1 MDLANTMKPDNTHH
15 MLTLV
20 IQKDEDIPRIRSK
33 VKLLVRAIGSSV
45 LQSTGLAV
53 GASETARL
61 LLKRYGG
68 GKIRVSLF
76 PLKVVRMECGL
87 ELLVQGKSACL
98 LGDSCPIDQ
107 KLLLASS
114 PFPGLMKVFDSVRVR
129 GGIKGRK
136 ISVHCRS
143 GELGVAWDDIHG
155 HLSSIRREL
164 FADTEE
170 SYIEN
175 LRAKHEEVVRLLREK
190 TEKNQLLDQS
200 NNELLQLSNDLEE
213 LARERTII
221 EMSLRIADQV
231 RNPTTVIGGM
241 ARRLLDKGELAES
254 EKKKISLIAAEAEKI
269 EKIVHQFN
277 TMAAQRKTL
286 FGRENLVVLLKDAL
300 QACPTLSRKHIRN
313 KFSAPGEPVEIYAN
327 RQLLKIAFIHV
338 LRYVTNLSQEGEVL
352 KITVENDDEVQV
364 MFSIL
369 LESEESPDVGAL
381 TAQLHPAVDT
391 DLDTG
396 LELVR
401 QILSEH
407 QAGLSV
413 ENTEDGALTISMD
426 FPQVFREQAVIP
438 AWAM

>member
-1 MDLANTMKPDNTHH
+1 MDLAKQMNPDNTYH

-20 IQKDEDIPRIRSK
+20 IQKDADIPRIRSK
-33 VKLLVRAIGSSV
+33 VKLLVRAIGASV

-76 PLKVVRMECGL
+76 PLKVIRMECGL
-87 ELLVQGKSACL
+87 ELLVQGKSPCLSGDACPLDQDAL
-98 LGDSCPIDQ
+98 L
-107 KLLLASS
+107 SS
-114 PFPGLMKVFDSVRVR
+114 PPFPGLMRVFDHVQVR

-136 ISVHCRS
+136 ITIHCRS
-143 GELGVAWDDIHG
+143 TELGVAWDDIHG
-155 HLSSIRREL
+155 HLSTIRREL

-170 SYIEN
+170 SYMEN

-200 NNELLQLSNDLEE
+200 NNELLQLSNDLEK

-241 ARRLLDKGELAES
+241 ARRLLERGELGDR
-254 EKKKISLIAAEAEKI
+254 EKERISLIAAEAAKI
-269 EKIVHQFN
+269 EEIVQQFN

-286 FGRENLVVLLKDAL
+286 FGRENLATLLEDAG
-300 QACPTLSRKHIRN
+300 QACPTLGRKHIRIE
-313 KFSAPGEPVEIYAN
+313 FAPPLEPVEIYAN
-327 RQLLKIAFIHV
+327 RQLLKIAFVHV
-338 LRYVTNLSQEGEVL
+338 LRYLTNLSQEGEVL
-352 KITVENDDEVQV
+352 EITVVDNDEVQV
-364 MFSIL
+364 MFSIQ
-369 LESEESPDVGAL
+369 LEPAEFEGLGDSMD
-381 TAQLHPAVDT
+381 HPHAAVDI

-407 QAGLSV
+407 QAGFSV
-413 ENTEDGALTISMD
+413 ENTTDGRLSINMD

-438 AWAM
+438 SWAT

>member
-1 MDLANTMKPDNTHH
+1 MDLAKEMKPDNSHH

-20 IQKDEDIPRIRSK
+20 IQKDADIPRIRSK
-33 VKLLVRAIGSSV
+33 VKLLVRAIGASI

-76 PLKVVRMECGL
+76 PLKVIRMECGL

-98 LGDSCPIDQ
+98 QGDSCPLDQ
-107 KLLLASS
+107 ETLLAS
-114 PFPGLMKVFDSVRVR
+114 PPLPGLMKVFDHVQLR

-136 ISVHCRS
+136 ITIHCRS
-143 GELGVAWDDIHG
+143 TELGVAWDDIQG
-155 HLSSIRREL
+155 HLSTIRREL

-170 SYIEN
+170 SYVEN

-241 ARRLLDKGELAES
+241 ARRLLERGELGDR
-254 EKKKISLIAAEAEKI
+254 EKERISLIAAEAAKI
-269 EKIVHQFN
+269 EEIVQQFN

-286 FGRENLVVLLKDAL
+286 FGRENLAILLEDAR
-300 QACPTLSRKHIRN
+300 QACPTLVRKHIRIE
-313 KFSAPGEPVEIYAN
+313 FTLPSEPVEIYAN
-327 RQLLKIAFIHV
+327 RQLLKITFVHV
-338 LRYVTNLSQEGEVL
+338 LRYMTNLSQEGEVL
-352 KITVENDDEVQV
+352 EITVVDNDAVHLRFGIQ
-364 MFSIL
+364 
-369 LESEESPDVGAL
+369 LEAAAFAEGEEGM
-381 TAQLHPAVDT
+381 

-396 LELVR
+396 LELIR

-407 QAGLSV
+407 QAEFSV
-413 ENTEDGALTISMD
+413 EHTTDGRLSINMD

-438 AWAM
+438 SWAP

>member
-1 MDLANTMKPDNTHH
+1 MKPEGTHH
-15 MLTLV
+15 ILTLV
-20 IQKDEDIPRIRSK
+20 IQRDADIPKIRSK
-33 VKLLVRAIGSSV
+33 VKLLVRSIGASI
-45 LQSTGLAV
+45 LHSTGLAV
-53 GASETARL
+53 GVSEMARL
-61 LLKRYGG
+61 LLTRYGG

-76 PLKVVRMECGL
+76 PLNGVPVECGL
-87 ELLVQGKSACL
+87 ELLVHGKSACL
-98 LGDSCPIDQ
+98 LGDICPLDQ
-107 KLLLASS
+107 DALLSS
-114 PFPGLMKVFDSVRVR
+114 PPFPGLEKVFEIVQVH
-129 GGIKGRK
+129 GGVKGRK

-143 GELGVAWDDIHG
+143 TKLGVAWDDIHG
-155 HLSSIRREL
+155 HVSSIRREL

-170 SYIEN
+170 SYMEN

-241 ARRLLDKGELAES
+241 ARRLLDKGELSER
-254 EKKKISLIAAEAEKI
+254 EKKKISLIAVEATKI

-313 KFSAPGEPVEIYAN
+313 EFAAPGEPVEIYAN

-352 KITVENDDEVQV
+352 KIKVENDDEVQV

-369 LESEESPDVGAL
+369 LKPQESEAVGAL
-381 TAQLHPAVDT
+381 TAHLHAAVDT

-413 ENTEDGALTISMD
+413 ENTEDGGLTISMD